1 MSSDYRGTEHLAR
14 DRFGHM
20 VAPELAIPMAT
31 NRWPEAAAIAVRV
44 DRFQPA
50 LGSRLRRPVPSQAG
64 LAA

>member
-1 MSSDYRGTEHLAR
+1 MSKLRVSPAAD
-14 DRFGHM
+14 DRF
-20 VAPELAIPMAT
+20 ARRDAADRTIELAT